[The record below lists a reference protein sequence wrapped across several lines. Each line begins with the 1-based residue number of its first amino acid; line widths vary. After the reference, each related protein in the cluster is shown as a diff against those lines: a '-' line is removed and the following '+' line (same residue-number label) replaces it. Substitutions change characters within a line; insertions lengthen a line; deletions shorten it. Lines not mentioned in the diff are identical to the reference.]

1 MAPTDLSA
9 SPTDR
14 PDASLVDVLGALS
27 LEQKVALLAGVDTW
41 HTASFESPPVPAIRM
56 SDGPAG
62 VRGTS
67 WTGPAS
73 ASFPCGAALGAT
85 FDVQMVREVGLAL
98 AREARTKSAH
108 VVLGPTVNLQ
118 RTPIGG
124 RNFECYSEDPV
135 LTSEIAVAYVSGLQA
150 EVPGQPRVAACVKHL
165 AANDTEF
172 ERMTIDSEVDEAT
185 LREVYLAPFEAVVQR
200 AGVRAVMSAYNRLN
214 GTFCGEHRW
223 LLTTVLRDD
232 WGFDGVVVSDW
243 FGCHSA
249 VASLLA
255 GLDIEMPGPPIERG
269 GKLLAAVAAG
279 ECTEDDVDRAV
290 ARVLALADWVD
301 AAGTG
306 TTEVHDTDTETH
318 DVIRRAAVAATVLL
332 KNERRTLPLPAASG
346 AASPKVAV
354 IGPNAE
360 FGRVQGGGSAR
371 VRAEKRR
378 GPLGAL
384 RSRGYDTTF
393 ETGGWIAK
401 YLPVLDGD
409 FTVEYFDDAGH
420 SLTTSANRVTWYW
433 DQPPAGPDGET
444 AFDGP
449 TFGATVTGTLRPD
462 VTGPWELG
470 VYSVGPSAVRLD
482 GHVVVAVD
490 EGMSGGAFF
499 GMGSSEIRATVELEA
514 GRDYH
519 LQVDYPVALGQRVR
533 GLVVGAR
540 AVPAG
545 DPIERAVAAASAA
558 DVAVVIVGTD
568 DFWETE
574 GEDRTTIALPGS
586 QDELVAAVAAAN
598 PNTVV
603 VVNAGSPVSMPWLD
617 DVPAVLQ
624 VWFPGQELGDALA
637 DVLTAEADPGGRLPI
652 TFPRSL
658 AETPAAPYY
667 PGRDGTAVYGEG
679 PLVGYRWYD
688 RNDVEPL
695 FPFGHGLSYT
705 TFTLAPAGVS
715 GSPAAG
721 AAISI
726 DVTND
731 GTWSG
736 TEVVQV
742 YVEAPSAG
750 DPTRPLRMLAGFA
763 KVDLGPGESER
774 VTVELPTRAFSRWVD
789 GSGWVVEPGDHR
801 VLVGRS
807 SRDLAIAHTFTVG
820 PA

>member
-1 MAPTDLSA
+1 MA
-9 SPTDR
+9 SPHPAAGPTEDR
-14 PDASLVDVLGALS
+14 ADARVAAVLDALT
-27 LEQKVALLAGVDTW
+27 LEQKVALLAGDDTW
-41 HTASFESPPVPAIRM
+41 RTASSESPPVPAIRM

-62 VRGTS
+62 IRGTS
-67 WTGPAS
+67 WTGPSS

-85 FDVQMVREVGLAL
+85 FDVELVREIGLAL

-118 RTPIGG
+118 RTPVGG

-135 LTSEIAVAYVSGLQA
+135 LTSEIAVAYVAGLQA
-150 EVPGQPRVAACVKHL
+150 EVPGRARVAACVKHL
-165 AANDTEF
+165 VANDTEQ
-172 ERMTIDSEVDEAT
+172 ERMTISSEVDEAT
-185 LREVYLAPFEAVVQR
+185 LREVYLPPFEAVVGR
-200 AGVRAVMSAYNRLN
+200 AEARAVMSAYNRLN
-214 GTFCGEHRW
+214 GTFCSEHPW
-223 LLTTVLRDD
+223 LLTTVLRDE

-249 VASLLA
+249 AESLLA

-269 GKLLAAVAAG
+269 EKLLAAVAAG
-279 ECTEDDVDRAV
+279 ECTEADLDRAV
-290 ARVLALADWVD
+290 ARILALAEWVD
-301 AAGTG
+301 AGGTG
-306 TTEVHDTDTETH
+306 TTEVHDTDEETH
-318 DVIRRAAVAATVLL
+318 DVIRRAAAAAMVLL

-346 AASPKVAV
+346 AASPKVAL

-378 GPLGAL
+378 GPLEAL
-384 RSRGYDTTF
+384 RARGYDTDF

-401 YLPVLDGD
+401 YLPVLHGD
-409 FTVEYFDDAGH
+409 FTVEYFDDAGR
-420 SLTTSANRVTWYW
+420 SVTTTANRLTWYW
-433 DQPPAGPDGET
+433 DQPPDGPDGEDV
-444 AFDGP
+444 FDGP
-449 TFGATVTGTLRPD
+449 TFGATITGTLRPD
-462 VTGPWELG
+462 VGGPWEVG

-482 GHVVVAVD
+482 GEVVVAVD
-490 EGMSGGAFF
+490 DGVTGGAFF
-499 GMGSSEIRATVELEA
+499 GMGSAEIRATVELDA
-514 GRDYH
+514 GREYQ
-519 LQVDYPVALGQRVR
+519 LQVDYPVAVGQRVR

-540 AVPAG
+540 AVPEG
-545 DPIERAVAAASAA
+545 DPIERAVATARAA

-574 GEDRTTIALPGS
+574 GEDRTTISLPGR

-603 VVNAGSPVSMPWLD
+603 VINAGSPVAMPWLD
-617 DVPAVLQ
+617 DVPTVLH

-637 DVLTAEADPGGRLPI
+637 DVLTAETDPGGRLPI

-658 AETPAAPYY
+658 DETPAARWY
-667 PGRDGTAVYGEG
+667 PARGGKAVYGEG
-679 PLVGYRWYD
+679 PLVGHRWYD
-688 RNDVEPL
+688 RNGVEPL

-705 TFTLAPAGVS
+705 TFTIAPAGVT
-715 GSPAAG
+715 GSPVDG
-721 AAISI
+721 ATVSV

-742 YVEAPSAG
+742 YVESPSAA
-750 DPTRPLRMLAGFA
+750 DPARPPRTLAGFA

-774 VTVELPTRAFSRWVD
+774 VTIELPTRVFSRWVD
-789 GSGWVVEPGDHR
+789 GTGWLVEPGEYR
-801 VLVGRS
+801 VVVGRS
-807 SRDLAIAHTFTVG
+807 SRDHSLAHTFEV
-820 PA
+820 AA

>member
-1 MAPTDLSA
+1 MSTA
-9 SPTDR
+9 DR
-14 PDASLVDVLGALS
+14 LDAQLAERLGALS
-27 LEQKVALLAGVDTW
+27 LEQKVTLLAGVDTW
-41 HTASFESPPVPAIRM
+41 HTASFETPAVPAIRM

-62 VRGTS
+62 VRGTA

-85 FDVQMVREVGLAL
+85 FDTQIVREVGLAL

-118 RTPIGG
+118 RTPVGG

-135 LTSEIAVAYVSGLQA
+135 LTAEIAVAYVDGLQA
-150 EVPGQPRVAACVKHL
+150 EVPGRARVAACVKHL
-165 AANDTEF
+165 AANDTEH
-172 ERMTIDSEVDEAT
+172 ERMTISSEVDEAT
-185 LREVYLAPFEAVVQR
+185 LRELYLPPFEAVVQR

-214 GTFCGEHRW
+214 GTYCGEHPW
-223 LLTTVLRDD
+223 LLTTVLRDE

-249 VASLLA
+249 AASLLA
-255 GLDIEMPGPPIERG
+255 GLDVEMPGPPIQRG
-269 GKLLAAVAAG
+269 DKLLAAVAAG
-279 ECTEDDVDRAV
+279 ECTEADVDQAV
-290 ARVLALADWVD
+290 ARILALADWVD
-301 AAGTG
+301 AADTG
-306 TTEVHDTDTETH
+306 TDEAHATDEETH

-384 RSRGYDTTF
+384 RSRGYDVTF

-401 YLPVLDGD
+401 YLPVLVGE
-409 FTVEYFDDAGH
+409 FAVEYFDEAGH
-420 SLTTSANRVTWYW
+420 STTASANRLTWYW
-433 DQPPAGPDGET
+433 DQPPAGPDGE
-444 AFDGP
+444 AVFDGP
-449 TFGATVTGTLRPD
+449 AFGATVTGTLQPD
-462 VTGPWELG
+462 VSGPWEIGL
-470 VYSVGPSAVRLD
+470 YSVGPSAVRID
-482 GHVVVAVD
+482 GDVVVSVEA
-490 EGMSGGAFF
+490 GHTGGAFF
-499 GMGSSEIRATVELEA
+499 GMGSSEVRATVELEA
-514 GRDYH
+514 GRDYRV
-519 LQVDYPVALGQRVR
+519 QVDYPVAAGQRVR

-540 AVPAG
+540 SVPAG
-545 DPIERAVAAASAA
+545 DPIERAVVAARDA

-574 GEDRTTIALPGS
+574 GEDRTTIALPGR

-598 PNTVV
+598 SNTVV
-603 VVNAGSPVSMPWLD
+603 VVNAGSPVAMPWLD
-617 DVPAVLQ
+617 AVPAVLH

-658 AETPAAPYY
+658 DETPTAPFH
-667 PGRDGTAVYGEG
+667 PGRDGKAVYGEG
-679 PLVGYRWYD
+679 SLVGYRWYD

-705 TFTLAPAGVS
+705 TFTIDPAAVT
-715 GSPAAG
+715 GSPIDG
-721 AAISI
+721 ATVSV
-726 DVTND
+726 DVTNV

-736 TEVVQV
+736 TEIVQV
-742 YVEAPSAG
+742 YVEAPSAA
-750 DPTRPLRMLAGFA
+750 DPSRPPRTLAGFA
-763 KVDLGPGESER
+763 KVDLGPGETER
-774 VTVELPTRAFSRWVD
+774 VAIELPSRAFSRWID
-789 GSGWVVEPGDHR
+789 GAGWVIEPGDYR
-801 VLVGRS
+801 VVVGRS
-807 SRDLAIAHTFTVG
+807 SRDHASAHTFTVG
-820 PA
+820 P

>member
-1 MAPTDLSA
+1 MPPQDRHVAQLADL
-9 SPTDR
+9 T
-14 PDASLVDVLGALS
+14 
-27 LEQKVALLAGVDTW
+27 LEQKVLLLAGVDAW
-41 HTASFESPPVPAIRM
+41 HTAALESPSVPAIRM

-67 WTGPAS
+67 WTGPSS

-85 FDVQMVREVGLAL
+85 FDTQLVREVGLAL

-118 RTPIGG
+118 RTPVGG

-135 LTSEIAVAYVSGLQA
+135 LTSEIAVAYVVGLQA
-150 EVPGQPRVAACVKHL
+150 EVPGAARVAACVKHL
-165 AANDTEF
+165 VANDTEH
-172 ERMTIDSEVDEAT
+172 ERMTISSEVDEAT

-200 AGVRAVMSAYNRLN
+200 ADVRAVMSAYNRLN
-214 GTFCGEHRW
+214 GTFCGEHPW
-223 LLTTVLRDD
+223 LLTTVLRDE
-232 WGFDGVVVSDW
+232 WGFDGAVVSDW

-249 VASLLA
+249 APSLLA

-269 GKLLAAVAAG
+269 EKLLAAVAAG
-279 ECTEDDVDRAV
+279 ECSEADVDPAV
-290 ARVLALADWVD
+290 ARILALADWVD

-306 TTEVHDTDTETH
+306 TSETHDTDQETH

-346 AASPKVAV
+346 ASSPRIAV

-384 RSRGYDTTF
+384 RSRGYDATF

-401 YLPVLDGD
+401 YLPVLDGE
-409 FTVEYFDDAGH
+409 FSVEYFDDDGH
-420 SLTTSANRVTWYW
+420 TVTTTASRLTWYW
-433 DQPPAGPDGET
+433 DQPPTGPDGE
-444 AFDGP
+444 AVFDGP
-449 TFGATVTGTLRPD
+449 AFGATITGTLRPD
-462 VTGPWELG
+462 VGGPWELG
-470 VYSVGPSAVRLD
+470 AYSVGPATVSLD
-482 GHVVVAVD
+482 GDAVVSVAD
-490 EGMSGGAFF
+490 GHSGGAFF
-499 GMGSSEIRATVELEA
+499 GMGSSEVRGTVELEA
-514 GRDYH
+514 GREYQV
-519 LQVDYPVALGQRVR
+519 QVDYPVVPGQRVR

-540 AVPAG
+540 PVPAG
-545 DPIERAVAAASAA
+545 DPIERAVAAARDA

-574 GEDRTTIALPGS
+574 GEDRTSISLPGR

-603 VVNAGSPVSMPWLD
+603 VINAGSPVSMPWLD
-617 DVPAVLQ
+617 AVPAVLHI
-624 VWFPGQELGDALA
+624 WFPGQELGDALA

-658 AETPAAPYY
+658 DETPAAPYH
-667 PGRDGTAVYGEG
+667 PGTGGKAVYGEG

-705 TFTLAPAGVS
+705 TFTLVPVAVT
-715 GSPAAG
+715 GSPGEG
-721 AAISI
+721 AAVSV

-742 YVEAPSAG
+742 YVESPSAA
-750 DPTRPLRMLAGFA
+750 DPARPPRTFAGFA
-763 KVDLGPGESER
+763 KVDLGPGETDR
-774 VTVELPTRAFSRWVD
+774 VTVELPPRAFSRWVD
-789 GSGWVVEPGDHR
+789 GSGWVIEPGEYR
-801 VLVGRS
+801 IVVGRS
-807 SRDLAIAHTFTVG
+807 SRDHAPVHTFTV
-820 PA
+820 AS